1 MFPQLDSGLVVPS
14 FVPGDDTIASF
25 NKAMAFISTTIF
37 SCFPTT
43 NNQLRTS
50 SNPRNQATI
59 QDGRVIVRNVPGRQ
73 NQGYASSGA
82 RGNATGVNRSMETNT
97 TNPSKVVRCYNCQGE
112 GQIARQYTKLKRPKN
127 FEWFKEKMLLAH
139 ALESGVVFDEEQ
151 MAFLADNEDTVI
163 TCQTSQ
169 ELTTTTI
176 FQTDDLDSF
185 DYDCDEAPS
194 ASVIDQG
201 VPEIQYFEQPPF
213 STDSDIDIT
222 SDSNVISYEQ
232 YLKESKNAVVQDT
245 TSTTQQDALI
255 MSVIEEMSNQV
266 AQCNAM
272 NKENKIVNESL
283 TAELERCKE

>member
-1 MFPQLDSGLVVPS
+1 MFPQLDSGLAIPS
-14 FVPGDDTIASF
+14 FLPGDDTIASL

-37 SCFPTT
+37 SCFRTT

-59 QDGRVIVRNVPGRQ
+59 QDGRVLVQNVPERQ

-82 RGNATGVNRSMETNT
+82 RG
-97 TNPSKVVRCYNCQGE
+97 
-112 GQIARQYTKLKRPKN
+112 QIARQYTKPKRPKN

-151 MAFLADNEDTVI
+151 MAFLADNEDTFI

-169 ELTTTTI
+169 ELTTTAI

-194 ASVIDQG
+194 ASVVLVAKLLAYDSGILSEVPTLDTYQNDNEIDQG
-201 VPEIQYFEQPPF
+201 VPEIQYSEQPPF
-213 STDSDIDIT
+213 SIDSDIDIT

-255 MSVIEEMSNQV
+255 MSVIEETSNQV